1 MSEEYNEQA
10 EEFFTTGELNPEM
23 LMGEENEGPNE
34 ENEEKTDEEDE
45 EEEEE
50 EEEDEAD
57 SGDDDDS
64 GDSDSDD
71 PDDPDEKDEKDDGE
85 ENDSGDEEND
95 ERKKSKN
102 VSKSDETAGAPFK
115 KVSVRFLSALAA
127 LFIIALVFMIFAVN
141 SFPTARAG
149 SFNVGTDYIDFS
161 FRVSDL
167 KGYELF
173 VTLENDYEDTRT
185 QTVHEGLNRGIFEG
199 LTPGT
204 AYRFK
209 VSGKSRFGK
218 STLISKRIVTG
229 SDNPH
234 AGIAL
239 LTQAADGTVG
249 FRLKFYDPDGKIEK
263 AEYSWEFT
271 GKNAAEEAK
280 LRELSGG
287 ETVPATDAYKTIGK
301 INAEGDLKVSVY
313 CTAGGQKM
321 LFAEESIEVRG
332 GAAGEENSVL
342 GVTFD
347 ADFGAY
353 KGPGTGFELIYDDPQ
368 HIFDAFEATIT
379 AADGTVYK
387 MTRDG
392 NTFKAGDDF
401 KPDGETNYMLT
412 VTAIPAGTG
421 RNDRIQVL
429 GQLIR

>member
-1 MSEEYNEQA
+1 MAEEYNEQA
-10 EEFFTTGELNPEM
+10 EEYFTTGELNEEM
-23 LMGEENEGPNE
+23 LMGEENESPNE
-34 ENEEKTDEEDE
+34 ENEENNEDEEEEDE

-50 EEEDEAD
+50 E
-57 SGDDDDS
+57 DDS
-64 GDSDSDD
+64 DDSDDGSDDSDSDD
-71 PDDPDEKDEKDDGE
+71 SGDDGE

-95 ERKKSKN
+95 NRKKS
-102 VSKSDETAGAPFK
+102 SIDPDETAGAPFK

-127 LFIIALVFMIFAVN
+127 LFIIALIFMIFAVN
-141 SFPTARAG
+141 SFPTARG
-149 SFNVGTDYIDFS
+149 GDFSVGTDYIDYS

-185 QTVHEGLNRGIFEG
+185 MTVREGLNRGIFEG

-209 VSGKSRFGK
+209 VSGKSKFGK

-229 SDNPH
+229 SDNPN

-249 FRLKFYDPDGKIEK
+249 FRLKFYDPEGKIEK

-271 GKNAAEEAK
+271 GKNASEEAK
-280 LRELSGG
+280 LDAVSGG
-287 ETVPATDAYKTIGK
+287 ETVPAVDAYKTIGR
-301 INAEGDLKVSVY
+301 INAEGELKVSVY

-321 LFAEESIEVRG
+321 LFAEQTLVVRTG
-332 GAAGEENSVL
+332 VEAGENSVL

-353 KGPGTGFELIYDDPQ
+353 SGKGVGFVLVYDDPQ
-368 HIFDAFEATIT
+368 NIFDAFEAVIT
-379 AADGTVYK
+379 ASDGTVYK
-387 MTRDG
+387 MTREG

-412 VTAIPAGTG
+412 VTAVPAGTG
-421 RNDRIQVL
+421 RTDRIQVL
-429 GQLIR
+429 GELIR